1 MNKKLTRTLA
11 GVMSLMFMGQ
21 VMIFGDGSAQ
31 GLLHADTIASAAEA
45 IEGAKNKDQLAKEFE
60 EATKDLGKVDYFD
73 VAEDKNE
80 TANNEEIA
88 EDDISVQSESDEAVQ
103 DHTAVIATASDGD
116 APAGELTVTGIV
128 KQGVVNG
135 IKDKTP
141 IYVRIFDENWNEIE
155 YQELRSGDSY
165 SVTASSGSGIYHVKY
180 ESDGYLPFYLKDFGT
195 GTYTVGSGDS
205 RNTVT
210 LVPGDTTW
218 NEEHDNEW
226 SDDVINGK
234 DLAYVQSCLGETRGN
249 DHFNLSMDLKDENGI
264 VDQEELDIFCSLYD
278 SLESGS
284 FYDVSGI
291 RDYDIND
298 DGVLNLYDYKLLYD
312 MLCGYDNNQIVNIPD
327 MTGDGYFTIEDL
339 SSFLDYLYSDDA
351 YLYNH
356 DMNRDG
362 IVDENDN
369 DANMLNYYAAMQG
382 RTENYYEYM
391 DKDDSG
397 TIDEAD
403 VAWFSA
409 AYKASGDLDWDHAFK
424 RTLIM
429 QESGAFQ
436 GSLNLH
442 DTDLNLNGCSLY
454 VGDCMSFTT
463 DIPKFWSG
471 NQGAT
476 LNISNGYLEVS
487 NNLVFR
493 TASPDGWGG
502 NAGQNMRLNG
512 GTVVIGGDFNFGQ
525 ANCYDTIWMTN
536 SADWLEVY
544 GNWNYITLTDM
555 EGKWTAGNICFYGPT
570 WEVNEASGPKSIY
583 SSGSQV
589 IHFGYEGGKQTVLWD
604 NCETYINNEDGS
616 LNTERTF
623 NFDGGIDFIY
633 DFTAENYWFRPWW
646 RPYDEPDYTLYRKGW
661 EMGDG
666 VHIATGNYTKSFTDL
681 SVESPGVQS
690 DFIRTYNSTS
700 NEEGSFGI
708 GWDFNIDVSK
718 IVKPAAGYYQVVL
731 PDGSNTTFK
740 DNGKGG
746 FECLNTH
753 STMTKSGNE
762 YTITNAAQSKYHFNT
777 NGELDWVKDAEGN
790 VLTISSMTNNQRI
803 VTDSTGRTYTITY
816 NGNKEHSRIT
826 SIEDT
831 AAGRV
836 VTYAYNGDFQL
847 VSATSVSGGT
857 ESYEYDGKGRLCK
870 ITNCYDEMTDQIVY
884 NDNGSVNWLTNA
896 SGLKQ
901 VYTYDKTQKQTGLKE
916 YDGDTLVKTY
926 TYNYDEKYAVKT
938 NTVET
943 DGQTYEVDK
952 ITYNMVDGEN
962 KYDEMSE
969 SVDIM
974 GNTTKYERDTN
985 GNVIKTINADGTYTL
1000 ANYNDKNSVIA
1011 EVDES
1016 GNATIKAY
1024 DSNGTRLLKEATSLH
1039 PLSQTD
1045 INTVTA
1051 DNFDPVKYLAAN
1063 EASYAITSHEYYAD
1077 SYVSGIAGLIRA
1089 TTDPEGNVTE
1099 YDYYKDG
1106 VGKGLVKSKT
1116 LKDGNTVVNT
1126 VSYEYN
1132 AQLQVSKET
1141 TSFDIS
1147 KNLYSVKEYEYDKFN
1162 NVTVTRD
1169 YGTGS
1174 TPATTIAEYDLLSRK
1189 TAEYAPNYSAD
1200 KSHGS
1205 LTTYY
1210 PDGNKKS
1217 ETDAEGNVTSYVYDA
1232 YGQVIKKTNPDGTMN
1247 LTAYDGLQREKATYF
1262 LGSENGTKQILTK
1275 TSYEFAGYNFDIYSA
1290 LDASASHSCKG
1301 LKTTKTTYITENKQV
1316 ISEMLTDIKE
1326 HTIYEKTNGET
1337 KRTSAYY
1344 ANGQLARQTDALG
1357 NITKYEYG
1365 YLNKVTKTYTPFNT
1379 KSNGS
1384 VNYSVTEN
1392 QYDKNGNVTL
1402 AKQTVQKQDSDTVK
1416 YSVTENQYNAQGLL
1430 TQVTLSDGTS
1440 NGEKNITKYFYNNAS
1455 IQTKM
1460 YTGLNSTN
1468 DSDYMTTNYEYDAW
1482 GHLVRTTDS
1491 TGYNSGAT
1499 TYDLN
1504 GNVLTSTDANGNVTT
1519 NTYDALNRVLTAN
1532 TVCSDTS
1539 KNVSK
1544 SYVYDNMGRVRSK
1557 TANGVQTSYQYDI
1570 FGRVY
1575 QELSPKS
1582 FKGYFY
1588 EGISQYAKEQ
1598 LVGINHQTMY
1608 SSTQYEYDAE
1618 MRIAQVKESGNLT
1631 ATYTYDAN
1639 GNKVSETLANGV
1651 VSTYSYNGCNKVTKL
1666 VTKSGNSDISSYE
1679 YSYYLD
1685 GSDACKVRNENGII
1699 ETTSYDYDGLKR
1711 LTKESISNGK
1721 TADTYSYEYDD
1732 YGNRSKMVANGS
1744 EEYETVYDYTV
1755 NGKYTALLQKEIKTV
1770 EETSNATI
1778 SDGLAIS
1785 PTDLITSTAADAKTE
1800 ETAYSYDANGNQI
1813 TKTAESKTE
1822 TNTYDGLNQ
1831 LIGFTD
1837 GETTASYKYNADG
1850 LRTSKTVDGKTINH
1864 IWDGNKQIVVD
1875 MDDSDW
1881 YSAEVYVRGTNLL
1894 AKFSKQSGN
1903 VKTDYQYYT
1912 QNAHGDVVNLTDS
1925 TGAITKSYKYDA
1937 FGVEQNIDDSDSNAF
1952 RYCGEYYDSES
1963 GTIYL
1968 RARYYDPTIGRFI
1981 SRDSYAGEINDP
1993 LSLNF
1998 YTYCENNPIYGIDPN
2013 GHFKLPNW
2021 AKVAI
2026 GAAATVAAVAI
2037 TGGAAA
2043 PILLSVA
2050 SSVVIGAGTEAVSHR
2065 LSTGSWE
2072 GAGTAAAQGAVDGF
2086 MWGGIFAA
2094 AGTTYNVAKT
2104 AAKTASTAA
2113 KNTASI
2119 GKASTSLANYDPEF
2133 AAQQLLKGGK
2143 TTESA
2148 LKSFVPKGTPN
2159 TFKPSSTIKN
2169 GFKYNFK
2176 VNGKKVQVK
2185 WHSTD
2190 LNAAKLY
2197 PGSNSGS
2204 GWTAQIKVGRKYL
2217 TQGGQFVKQNK
2228 SNWAHIP
2235 VIRK

>member
-21 VMIFGDGSAQ
+21 VMVFGDGSAQ

-746 FECLNTH
+746 FECLNAH

-916 YDGDTLVKTY
+916 YDGDTLIKTY

-952 ITYNMVDGEN
+952 ITYTMVDGEN

-1174 TPATTIAEYDLLSRK
+1174 TPATTVAEYDLLSRK

-1290 LDASASHSCKG
+1290 LDTSASHSCKG

-1316 ISEMLTDIKE
+1316 ISETLTDIKE

-1379 KSNGS
+1379 KSDGS

-1430 TQVTLSDGTS
+1430 TQVTLSDSTS
-1440 NGEKNITKYFYNNAS
+1440 NGEKNITKYFYNNAG

-1504 GNVLTSTDANGNVTT
+1504 GNALTVTDANGNVTT

-1557 TANGVQTSYQYDI
+1557 TANGVQTSYQYDSL
-1570 FGRVY
+1570 GRVY

-1588 EGISQYAKEQ
+1588 EGVSQYAKEQ

-1685 GSDACKVRNENGII
+1685 GSDACKVRNENGTI

-1711 LTKESISNGK
+1711 LTRESISNGK

-1813 TKTAESKTE
+1813 TKTAEGKTE

-1864 IWDGNKQIVVD
+1864 IWDGSKQIIVD

-1937 FGVEQNIDDSDSNAF
+1937 FGVEQNIDDADTNAF
-1952 RYCGEYYDSES
+1952 RYCGEYFDAET

-1968 RARYYDPTIGRFI
+1968 RARYYNPTIGRFI